1 MFPIFKSHYSIG
13 KSILTLDPPKD
24 PPPEGSDPP
33 HEGPDSVFDI
43 AKSLNLNE
51 VVLIEDSFMGF
62 LQAQKVS
69 ESLGINFIFGL
80 RISIIEKGFD
90 PEVKKHPK
98 HKVVVFAKNS
108 EGCKILF
115 KIYSLVKSTDINSI
129 TLCQLSELWSTD
141 HLDLAVPFY
150 DSFLFCNLFLF
161 NSFVV
166 DLKSFNPTFLIEKN
180 GLPFDPILESSI
192 HKYSEVNSYPT
203 ALCKSI
209 FYKNREDYDAFITYK
224 LICSRNSFASSKSSL
239 EKPNM
244 DHMGSRE
251 FCYESYLENINLSK

>member
-1 MFPIFKSHYSIG
+1 MFPIFKSHFSIG
-13 KSILTLDPPKD
+13 KSILTLEPPKD
-24 PPPEGSDPP
+24 SPS
-33 HEGPDSVFDI
+33 EGPDSVFDI
-43 AKSLNLNE
+43 AKSLNLKE
-51 VVLIEDSFMGF
+51 VILVEDSFMGF

-69 ESLGINFIFGL
+69 ESLGVNFIFGL
-80 RISIIEKGFD
+80 RVPIIEEGFD
-90 PEVKKHPK
+90 PEAKKHPK

-115 KIYSLVKSTDINSI
+115 KVYSLLKSTEINSI
-129 TLCQLSELWSTD
+129 TLSQLNDLWSTEN
-141 HLDLAVPFY
+141 LDLAIPFY

-166 DLKSFNPTFLIEKN
+166 DLKPFKPTFLIEKN
-180 GLPFDPILESSI
+180 DLPFDSILESSI
-192 HKYSEVNSYPT
+192 NKYCEVNSHPT
-203 ALCKSI
+203 SLCKSI

-251 FCYESYLENINLSK
+251 FCYESYIENINLPK